1 MKNKII
7 ALLLPLAISVT
18 QAQTLHWATEATYPP
33 FETSTPNG
41 TLEGFDIDLMNAVCK
56 HMNAQCTIEN
66 TAFDSLIPSL
76 KIGKY
81 DAIIG
86 GLAITEKRKK
96 VINFSKSYYKD
107 KVIVV
112 SKETI
117 NKNWWKGKTIGV
129 QSGTVYQS
137 FLNHFHPESNIK
149 TYQSNMSALLDLK
162 SGRIDAVLIDE
173 PVYIAWKK
181 LQSNPPQW
189 QSIQAAINDEQSKAL
204 GELGNGIG
212 ISKSNPQLLDSINQA
227 LDAIKASGELE
238 QIKNK
243 WFKKND

>member
-7 ALLLPLAISVT
+7 PFVLLLTTSIT

-33 FETSTPNG
+33 FETSNPSG
-41 TLEGFDIDLMNAVCK
+41 KIEGFDVDLMNAVCK
-56 HMNAQCTIEN
+56 QMKAKCTIEN
-66 TAFDSLIPSL
+66 TSFDSLIPSL

-96 VINFSKSYYKD
+96 VINFSNSYYKD

-112 SKETI
+112 SKEVI
-117 NKNWWKGKTIGV
+117 NKNWWKGKTVGV

-137 FLNHFHPESNIK
+137 FVNHFHPEAKIK

-162 SGRIDAVLIDE
+162 TGRINAVLIDE
-173 PVYIAWKK
+173 PVYVAWKK
-181 LQSNPPQW
+181 LQSNPPKW
-189 QSIQAAINDEQSKAL
+189 QSSQAAINDEQSQAL
-204 GELGNGIG
+204 GESGNGIG
-212 ISKSNPQLLDSINQA
+212 ISKSNPKLLKSINQA
-227 LDAIKASGELE
+227 LDGIKASGELK

-243 WFKKND
+243 WFKK